1 MAKHRGSAFAL
12 LLAFTFIIAL
22 AVNTF
27 AATEEIPELYIPEKS
42 YFKMEFDLPEK
53 VDSDSEFTG
62 NLYVRKVYGAF
73 SEGGITS
80 LSGTFSYNNSLFEII
95 PSTYSANG
103 FSAEIS
109 AGGFN
114 IRFDTPISSD
124 RLTEL
129 SLSIT
134 VKALHVTDEENESI
148 DRVYICA
155 DYVSAVGDETYSGI
169 GGIGYTEF
177 VFAAGDTSSEP
188 SEEESSDTMSA
199 DEFSTYSE
207 QSYPEY
213 SEYYPEESDYEVSE
227 TSYEEPSYPPDLPDA
242 DERFASF
249 LSSYRLNENGEYIL
263 GFMPGISEYE
273 LIIAYPEITI
283 FHYNAAAIQTG
294 FVSTDDV
301 LLFFADDGSLYKRL
315 ICVIKGDLNGDGK
328 ISSSDYIALRL
339 HILKRKALTSA
350 EFIAA
355 DINEDGRITPLDY
368 VSLRMFLLKKTDI
381 YG

>member
-22 AVNTF
+22 AVSTF
-27 AATEEIPELYIPEKS
+27 AAAEEIPELYIPEKS
-42 YFKMEFDLPEK
+42 YFKMEFDLPAK

-73 SEGGITS
+73 SECSITS

-95 PSTYSANG
+95 PSTYSENG
-103 FSAEIS
+103 FSVDIS
-109 AGGFN
+109 SSGFN
-114 IRFDTPISSD
+114 IRFDTPLSSD

-188 SEEESSDTMSA
+188 SEEESSVG
-199 DEFSTYSE
+199 EFSTCSE

-227 TSYEEPSYPPDLPDA
+227 TSFEEPSYPPDLPDA

-249 LSSYRLNENGEYIL
+249 LSAYRLNEDGEYIF
-263 GFMPGISEYE
+263 GFMPGISEDE

-301 LLFFADDGSLYKRL
+301 LLFFSDDGSLYKRL
-315 ICVIKGDLNGDGK
+315 ICVLKGDLNGDGK

-339 HILKRKALTSA
+339 HILKRKTLTSA

-355 DINEDGRITPLDY
+355 DINGDGRITPLDY

-381 YG
+381 YS